1 MIFKIDLFEMGK
13 HAIVLDISL
22 IVEILSSHYPKF
34 HVLPVP
40 TKSWILIRS
49 IGVFEVK
56 MLVTQIGRNTR

>member
-49 IGVFEVK
+49 IEVFEPK
-56 MLVTQIGRNTR
+56 RW